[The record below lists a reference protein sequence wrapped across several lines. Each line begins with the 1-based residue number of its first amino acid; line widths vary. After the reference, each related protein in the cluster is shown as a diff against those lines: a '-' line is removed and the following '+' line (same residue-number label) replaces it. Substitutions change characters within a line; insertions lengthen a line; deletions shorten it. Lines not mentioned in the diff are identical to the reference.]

1 MHFKSKLEY
10 VIIDMVSSRYFNV
23 MNKQLKGKI
32 MSKQKKCSV
41 KSGMGETDLG
51 RGEIKDNF
59 LAALVTSKLYKMQ
72 VVQAKKG
79 KGSYQRKSKNVRQE
93 SYLIAA

>member
-1 MHFKSKLEY
+1 
-10 VIIDMVSSRYFNV
+10 
-23 MNKQLKGKI
+23 
-32 MSKQKKCSV
+32 MSKQKNSSAKAVMS
-41 KSGMGETDLG
+41 EADLG
-51 RGEIKDNF
+51 RGKIKDNF

-79 KGSYQRKSKNVRQE
+79 KGSYQRKSKNIRQE

>member
-1 MHFKSKLEY
+1 M
-10 VIIDMVSSRYFNV
+10 
-23 MNKQLKGKI
+23 
-32 MSKQKKCSV
+32 MSKQKNSLAKADMS
-41 KSGMGETDLG
+41 ETDMG

-72 VVQAKKG
+72 VVKAKQG
-79 KGSYQRKSKNVRQE
+79 KGSYQRKAKNIRQE

>member
-1 MHFKSKLEY
+1 LAKA
-10 VIIDMVSSRYFNV
+10 NT
-23 MNKQLKGKI
+23 N
-32 MSKQKKCSV
+32 
-41 KSGMGETDLG
+41 ETEMG
-51 RGEIKDNF
+51 RGIIKDNF

-79 KGSYQRKSKNVRQE
+79 KGSYQRKAKNIRQE